1 MALLRTSLG
10 LGDPWPAGTSNHVRG
25 RLSGDVHSGLA
36 GVRRP
41 VAASWRPLA
50 VGLQQLSRRRRA
62 RRPRARPAE
71 GSGPA
76 VRSRQ
81 EAGPISLPVRPLKD
95 APMRPAARSLA
106 RSTPGHGRQSPGPRP
121 TDHGPTRW
129 ATRPGCAAWRC
140 PRPRAW
146 PRVLKPS
153 SSFSDKTE
161 ACTQPSLLSPWVDL
175 HTSWNRRW
183 EPRRPAHDHGVA
195 CVTSEVSGRA
205 AEQQRPPRVCLQGC
219 ASGSLPREEEGAAGR
234 LLIRALQTLRAFQ
247 GTGGTRQATGEQR
260 RSREAPRPPSW
271 EEQRRWALHEEPS
284 RGRRVQAADL
294 LSSYQGSR

>member
-195 CVTSEVSGRA
+195 CVTSE
-205 AEQQRPPRVCLQGC
+205 
-219 ASGSLPREEEGAAGR
+219 
-234 LLIRALQTLRAFQ
+234 

-284 RGRRVQAADL
+284 RGRSGNVPFPPTPPGPA
-294 LSSYQGSR
+294 S